1 MGTVK
6 RLDTEEIQVFAA
18 QLRGRCEVMA
28 NLVLHRH
35 GSYFSDLAEG
45 VLSILKRGPCT
56 LDDICAELG

>member
-45 VLSILKRGPCT
+45 VLSILKRGPC
-56 LDDICAELG
+56 L